1 MTKADRKRGM
11 KAYRSALLGL
21 PLALGLLALAPAAR
35 ADLQAGVLKY
45 QAGDYKG
52 AIDEWK
58 PLAEKGD
65 PNALFNMGQAYRL
78 GRGLTADPKTALEYY
93 VRAANLGHVAAQGN
107 AGTILY
113 FAETPLRDRKQAV
126 EWWQKASGNGDPR
139 AQYMLGV
146 LYFNGRES
154 NGDGV
159 DKDYPKAYALTS
171 AAKSAGLAEA
181 TSALEKM
188 DRFLSDEDKTAAQTI
203 LPTLKTGSTPA
214 PIATTTQI
222 ASGESRRIAPP
233 PAAPKPMPVAVEAPA
248 PISAAA
254 SAPAPADASGW
265 RVQLGAFGNENA
277 ARKAY
282 GDLQSAHGSLKAVEA
297 FYETLPNGTVRL
309 QVGGYAN
316 RGNADSLCGK
326 LKAEQMSCFV
336 VKPSGR

>member
-1 MTKADRKRGM
+1 MTKVDGKHGM
-11 KAYRSALLGL
+11 KSYRGALLGL
-21 PLALGLLALAPAAR
+21 PLALAFLALAPAAR

-78 GRGLTADPKTALEYY
+78 GRGLTADPKTALDYY
-93 VRAANLGHVAAQGN
+93 TRAANLGHVAAQGN

-113 FAETPLRDRKQAV
+113 FAEAPLRDRKQAV
-126 EWWQKASGNGDPR
+126 DWWQKASANGDPR

-171 AAKSAGLAEA
+171 AAKSAGLSEA
-181 TSALEKM
+181 ASALEKM
-188 DRFLSDEDKTAAQTI
+188 DRFLSDEDKAAAQAI

-222 ASGESRRIAPP
+222 ASGESRRVAPP
-233 PAAPKPMPVAVEAPA
+233 PAAPKPMPVAVEAPMPA
-248 PISAAA
+248 PV

-277 ARKAY
+277 ARKAW
-282 GDLQSAHGSLKAVEA
+282 GDIQNAHGSLTGVDA

-316 RGNADSLCGK
+316 RGGADALCGK
-326 LKAEQMSCFV
+326 LKSEQMSCFV
-336 VKPSGR
+336 VKPSGK